1 MPPNSDTL
9 EASVIHW
16 LWQTRTAPRRGLTAG
31 LVPAG
36 EPSNTEDD
44 QMDDLADRFP
54 ASLVP
59 SSMNAGNTVADEPAL
74 AMTAPGLPSVLAV
87 PETTDR
93 LPMPVLPTDRIPVN
107 FPVQP
112 WETVPGGGGFE
123 PDAWQMTST
132 SQDHRGH
139 HPHQRSSSPN

>member
-1 MPPNSDTL
+1 MDR
-9 EASVIHW
+9 AR
-16 LWQTRTAPRRGLTAG
+16 TRTVPGAERRKPGTRDGRRRSAGAPWRGKLLVAG
-31 LVPAG
+31 AAL
-36 EPSNTEDD
+36 
-44 QMDDLADRFP
+44 
-54 ASLVP
+54 
-59 SSMNAGNTVADEPAL
+59 AL